1 METLC
6 HADDANGN
14 LPISQRSALRQR
26 VGFEQSESS
35 TRAAAFVI
43 EAALKPAP
51 PILPKL
57 PQSRESA
64 PPQKQEA

>member
-43 EAALKPAP
+43 EAALS
-51 PILPKL
+51 KL
-57 PQSRESA
+57 TNT
-64 PPQKQEA
+64 K